1 VLRRLELHDF
11 RNFERTFV
19 ELGPRFTVLA
29 GHNGAGKTNV
39 LEAIW
44 LLATLRSFRVSEL
57 APLVRREAQAASIT
71 VKMFDEQLALP
82 SELVVRLTR
91 HDGSARRQ
99 AFADGKLVRAAADF
113 YGRVRAV
120 LFTPED
126 LAVLRGGPSQRRQ
139 LVDRMLFARER
150 GHIADV
156 QAYEKLLRSRNRVL
170 RDEAMSESER
180 GRMLEVYES
189 GLADTGARI
198 WTRRERILDELR
210 PVVGLAF
217 ARIHGGVGS
226 APKSRG
232 AAPEIAIRHDV
243 VAGTVPEH
251 ERAAALVRMLAERRS
266 HDRMRG
272 VTTLGPHRDDIAV
285 SFDGVDAVSIASQGQ
300 TRALVLA
307 LKLAELDVARTALG
321 TPPLLLLD
329 DVSSELDPPRT
340 ALLFEALVE
349 LAGQCVLTTT
359 SPHHLHAIPA
369 AETVRWRVDDGTI
382 APDPS
387 PPR

>member
-1 VLRRLELHDF
+1 MLQRLELHDF
-11 RNFERTFV
+11 RNFAHTAIEI
-19 ELGPRFTVLA
+19 GPRFTVLA

-44 LLATLRSFRVSEL
+44 LVATLRSFRVSDL
-57 APLVRREAQAASIT
+57 GPLVRRDATAAS
-71 VKMFDEQLALP
+71 VSVRSFDDALGLP
-82 SELVVRLTR
+82 TELVVRLAR
-91 HDGSARRQ
+91 HEGSARRQ
-99 AFADGKLVRAAADF
+99 AFADGKLVRAATDF

-156 QAYEKLLRSRNRVL
+156 TAYEKQLRSRNRVL
-170 RDEAMSESER
+170 RDENLSESER
-180 GRMLEVYES
+180 ERLLDAYES

-198 WTRRERILDELR
+198 WTRRERLLAELR

-217 ARIHGGVGS
+217 ARIHGRVG
-226 APKSRG
+226 AEPRD
-232 AAPEIAIRHDV
+232 AAAVAPEIGLHHHV
-243 VAGTVPEH
+243 VAGEIAEPE
-251 ERAAALVRMLAERRS
+251 RTTALARMLAERRG

-272 VTTLGPHRDDIAV
+272 VTTVGPHRDDIAV
-285 SFDGVDAVSIASQGQ
+285 SFDGEPAVSVASQGQ

-307 LKLAELDVARTALG
+307 LKLAELDVARSALG
-321 TPPLLLLD
+321 GPPLLLLD
-329 DVSSELDPPRT
+329 DVSSELDPSRT

-349 LAGQCVLTTT
+349 LAGQCILTTT
-359 SPHHLHAIPA
+359 SARHLGAVPA
-369 AETVRWRVDDGTI
+369 TDTVRWRVDDGTI
-382 APDPS
+382 RRDVEPL
-387 PPR
+387 

>member
-1 VLRRLELHDF
+1 MLQRLELHDF
-11 RNFERTFV
+11 RNFEHAVV

-44 LLATLRSFRVSEL
+44 LLSTLRSFRVGEL
-57 APLVRREAQAASIT
+57 APLVRRDAPAASAA
-71 VKMFDEQLALP
+71 VRLFDEELQLP
-82 SELVVRLTR
+82 SELVVKLAR
-91 HDGSARRQ
+91 HDASARRQ

-139 LVDRMLFARER
+139 LVDRMLFARAR

-170 RDEAMSESER
+170 RDEGLPEHER
-180 GRMLEVYES
+180 ERMLEAYES

-198 WTRRERILDELR
+198 WTRRERLLDELR
-210 PVVGLAF
+210 PVVGGAF
-217 ARIHGGVGS
+217 ARIHGGVGPEPS
-226 APKSRG
+226 ADGG
-232 AAPEIAIRHDV
+232 ARPEIGLHHEV
-243 VAGTVPEH
+243 VAGAIPEA
-251 ERAAALVRMLAERRS
+251 ERPAALLRLLAERRA

-285 SFDGVDAVSIASQGQ
+285 TFDGEPAVSVASQGQ
-300 TRALVLA
+300 TRAMVLA

-321 TPPLLLLD
+321 RPPLLLLD

-359 SPHHLHAIPA
+359 SAHHLGAIPA
-369 AETVRWRVDDGTI
+369 AETVRWRVDNGSI
-382 APDPS
+382 ARASDD
-387 PPR
+387 